1 MDATPTY
8 EIFAMRYAVLKERE
22 RHENFISAD
31 PHDGPMP
38 LDYFIWAIVGAGRT
52 IVVDTGFGAAEAE
65 RRGRELL
72 CLPKDALAQIGIE
85 AATVEDVIITHLHYD
100 HAGTSADFPHARFHL
115 QDLEMQFATGRYM
128 RHEAMRHAFSVD
140 DVVEIVR
147 RVYDGRVVFHDG
159 DDELAAGVSVH
170 LVGGH
175 TMGLQC
181 VRVNTQR
188 GWVVLASDAS
198 HFYDNMLLGAPFP
211 IVYNVGRMLEGY
223 ATLRRWA
230 DSDAHVIPG
239 HDPLVLQRYPPA
251 RADLAGAVA
260 RLDLPPSE

>member
-159 DDELAAGVSVH
+159 DDESLAMLLKSWGRCVCSNLAVLSRWSCGVMTRH
-170 LVGGH
+170 RGDLN
-175 TMGLQC
+175 
-181 VRVNTQR
+181 VRVFCVNST
-188 GWVVLASDAS
+188 
-198 HFYDNMLLGAPFP
+198 
-211 IVYNVGRMLEGY
+211 
-223 ATLRRWA
+223 
-230 DSDAHVIPG
+230 
-239 HDPLVLQRYPPA
+239 
-251 RADLAGAVA
+251 
-260 RLDLPPSE
+260 